1 MLDFR
6 WARGKVTRGRVLT
19 FNGAGKG
26 LAGKF
31 YAGKVNAGNHPRTVI
46 ILSVIIL
53 NAKIFCFIK

>member
-19 FNGAGKG
+19 FNGVGKG

-31 YAGKVNAGNHPRTVI
+31 YAGKVNAGNHPRTV
-46 ILSVIIL
+46 LAGKLFKTNLTCES
-53 NAKIFCFIK
+53 KE